1 MNVKIVLSRC
11 THFDKCFPAH
21 SPCCEYVNNIWGVI
35 DECRPVSCTAAP
47 ARRQFTFRYRIC
59 LVALPQLGGKFWI
72 KLRCCGFKI
81 SLQKCW
87 GESWVSSGGW
97 RPGNCAV
104 SPWQLVPGP
113 HSSGSSS
120 NRARNVDTCQLTSL
134 WPRWPLQYTSLRLSW
149 PGQQAGPMFMRE
161 LQKCKVPLASV
172 FSLLVC
178 YLLI

>member
-1 MNVKIVLSRC
+1 MNVKTVLSWC

-21 SPCCEYVNNIWGVI
+21 SPCYEYVNNIWGWLMNVGR
-35 DECRPVSCTAAP
+35 CPAP
-47 ARRQFTFRYRIC
+47 ARPKLAFRYRIC

-104 SPWQLVPGP
+104 SPWQLVPGRTALAAAAT
-113 HSSGSSS
+113 GL
-120 NRARNVDTCQLTSL
+120 AMLTHVS
-134 WPRWPLQYTSLRLSW
+134 WPLSGRVHITQIELTKATGRANVYEVASQMQGASCLRL
-149 PGQQAGPMFMRE
+149 
-161 LQKCKVPLASV
+161 
-172 FSLLVC
+172 
-178 YLLI
+178 